1 MTGYGSAKHS
11 ESSSSIHIEVK
22 TLNSKFLDANL
33 RYPKALSEYELEIR
47 NMISQKLERGKVSL
61 SIDLVNESETVLK
74 QKYNKELFIKYYREL
89 ESLASEVE
97 APKDELFRAALNSP
111 DVVVNSNQDEDDAE
125 SFEKVKTLI
134 SKALDDCNIFR
145 LKEGAVLEEKFNGYI
160 SSINNA
166 LSAVIELDP
175 ARIERIRT
183 RIKSNLGSF
192 IEEENIDKNRL
203 EQELVF
209 YIEKLDITEEKV
221 RLKNHLNHFI
231 EVINA
236 KASAGKKL
244 GFISQ
249 EIGREINTIGS
260 KANDS
265 DIQKHVVTM
274 KEELEKIKEQLLNVL

>member
-125 SFEKVKTLI
+125 SFEKVRTLI
-134 SKALDDCNIFR
+134 SRALDDCNIFR